1 MIDPQM
7 QANKW
12 VKRTWGDKLKVLR
25 LSMNYIR
32 EMENCIQ
39 FGNPVLIENIEE
51 TLDSILDP
59 VLQKATFKQ
68 GTLEMI
74 RLGDSTIEWSKDF
87 KLYITTKLPNPHF
100 PPEIC
105 VAVGILNFM
114 ATLDG
119 LQDQMQGIVVAKEE
133 PATEEKRISLV
144 VESAKAKSQ
153 LKDLEDKILALLS
166 SSTGNILDDEELIE
180 TLSNSK
186 IMGTKIEEQVKQ
198 QEITAQQIAEVRQ
211 VYKAH
216 ALRCS
221 ALYFII
227 GDLCIVDPMYQ
238 FSLDWFIAIF
248 RKSID
253 EAEAKDSKDERFAEL
268 FRSFITLLYVMVC
281 RGLFEKDKLL
291 YSVML
296 TLKCQEIEK
305 EIKLPEVMAL
315 LTGLPGSAKEEK
327 PADSEW
333 LTA

>member
-12 VKRTWGDKLKVLR
+12 IKKSESQLKVLR
-25 LSMNYIR
+25 LSMNYVR
-32 EMENCIQ
+32 ELENAIQ
-39 FGNPVLIENIEE
+39 FGTPVLIENIEE
-51 TLDSILDP
+51 ALDSILDP

-119 LQDQMQGIVVAKEE
+119 LQDQMLGIVVAAEE
-133 PATEEKRISLV
+133 PATEEKRVNLV
-144 VESAKAKSQ
+144 LESAKAKAQ

-186 IMGTKIEEQVKQ
+186 IMGTKIEDQVKQ
-198 QEITAQQIAEVRQ
+198 QEMTSQQIQEVRQ
-211 VYKAH
+211 IYKYH
-216 ALRCS
+216 AMRCS
-221 ALYFII
+221 ALYFIV
-227 GDLCIVDPMYQ
+227 GDLY
-238 FSLDWFIAIF
+238 
-248 RKSID
+248 
-253 EAEAKDSKDERFAEL
+253 
-268 FRSFITLLYVMVC
+268 
-281 RGLFEKDKLL
+281 
-291 YSVML
+291 
-296 TLKCQEIEK
+296 
-305 EIKLPEVMAL
+305 
-315 LTGLPGSAKEEK
+315 
-327 PADSEW
+327 
-333 LTA
+333 